1 MTSQSPRIYIY
12 KITFE
17 EVLYYYYGVHKEKK
31 YNEYYMG
38 SPVTHKWV
46 WDFYTPEKQILEL
59 FDFTDEGW
67 MKAQEIEKRLIKP
80 VYNTDKWCL
89 NENCM
94 GTYSL
99 KQASKAGKI
108 GGNKN
113 KELGLGICGLTF
125 EERSKNGKI
134 SGKIG
139 GKIGGNKNK
148 ELRLGVCGLTP
159 EKRSEIGKIGG
170 KVGGEK
176 TKELKLGFHA
186 YTTEE
191 RKELGKKCY
200 DEGKGIASLTKE
212 QLRENAKKADEF
224 NRKNKIGFYS
234 ITPEQRRETASK
246 TNSQKWMCL
255 ETGYI
260 TTSGPLTL
268 YQKKR
273 GINTSKRIRVS

>member
-1 MTSQSPRIYIY
+1 MTKNSPRIYTY

-17 EVLYYYYGVHKEKK
+17 EVFYYYYGVHKEKK
-31 YNEYYMG
+31 FDEYYMG
-38 SPVTHKWV
+38 SPVTHKWC
-46 WDFYTPEKQILEL
+46 WNFYTPKKQILQL

-67 MKAQEIEKRLIKP
+67 LEAQDVEKRLIKP
-80 VYNTDKWCL
+80 FYNTDKWCL

-94 GTYSL
+94 GIYSL

-125 EERSKNGKI
+125 EERSKNGKVN
-134 SGKIG
+134 GKTG
-139 GKIGGNKNK
+139 GKIGGNKTK
-148 ELRLGVCGLTP
+148 ELGSGIFGLTP
-159 EKRSEIGKIGG
+159 EKLSEFGTIGG
-170 KVGGEK
+170 KLGGEK
-176 TKELKLGFHA
+176 AKELKLGFHA

-212 QLRENAKKADEF
+212 QLGENAKKADEF
-224 NRKNKIGFYS
+224 NRKNKIGFYA
-234 ITPEQRRETASK
+234 ITPEQRRETISK
-246 TNSQKWMCL
+246 TNSQRWECC

-260 TTSGPLTL
+260 TTSGALTK
-268 YQKKR
+268 YQRAR
-273 GINTSKRIRVS
+273 GIDTSKRIRLS